1 MDLMKTNSSV
11 MATQGPK
18 PPVSVLERY
27 YELIV
32 KGASDFEVSSSDG
45 SFEPSMR
52 LPALDSRMQDFLSVA
67 TAQFFELGHYR
78 GVPLRLF
85 DLRQNANTQTTKTFA
100 STLIVARA
108 IRHIQETGESILLFS
123 PSSGNKAIALRD
135 AVLRALKAKLIHP
148 EQLRIVTLT
157 PAQTTDKLR
166 RTELY
171 DDPRLRALNPIF
183 VLDGDSPEA
192 VKVIG
197 QRFKELFSREPFGD
211 SKLWHSLRLEN
222 YRFSDQARAF
232 FDFEYGDAWD
242 TDRKT
247 VHVHAV
253 SSAYGLLGYC
263 SGVEALKR
271 LGKQVSTPSFLLVQH
286 LATSDMVLH
295 LLDGNFEGTS
305 TPLYTQADDGL
316 WVQSASAH
324 FPATTWSPDETLEST
339 FYTHLPPT
347 AVEMTGHVRANGGS
361 GIVVS
366 LYECMQRY
374 SECVQMLANTS
385 VRLPSDPRDLKE
397 WSLVMAMTG
406 CLNAIDRQLLEE
418 VDGCTIHGSGTYSL
432 GDYEVV
438 PFDGLSFIATADEM
452 IETLRNRNNDER

>member
-1 MDLMKTNSSV
+1 MDVMKRDMESL
-11 MATQGPK
+11 APQGAQTPI
-18 PPVSVLERY
+18 PIIERY
-27 YELIV
+27 YDLI
-32 KGASDFEVSSSDG
+32 GSSARAFEVSSSDDA
-45 SFEPSMR
+45 FEPSMR
-52 LPALDSRMQDFLSVA
+52 LPALDPRMRAFLSVA

-78 GVPLRLF
+78 DMPLRLF
-85 DLRQNANTQTTKTFA
+85 DLRQNVNTQTTKTFA

-135 AVLRALKAKLIHP
+135 AVLRALKAKLVHQ

-157 PAQTTDKLR
+157 PVQTIGKLR

-171 DDPRLRALNPIF
+171 DDPHLRALNPVF
-183 VLDGDSPEA
+183 VLDTESPEA
-192 VKVIG
+192 VKIIG
-197 QRFKELFSREPFGD
+197 EQFKALFSRLPLND
-211 SKLWHSLRLEN
+211 SKLWHSLRLGN

-232 FDFEYGDAWD
+232 FDFEYGDAWN

-263 SGVEALKR
+263 SGVELLKSQKAR
-271 LGKQVSTPSFLLVQH
+271 VSNPSFLLVQH

-295 LLDGNFEGTS
+295 LLDGNFEGASVPTYKQ
-305 TPLYTQADDGL
+305 TANGL
-316 WVQSASAH
+316 WTQTESAH
-324 FPATTWSPDETLEST
+324 FPTVTWSPDEILEPT

-347 AVEMTGHVRANGGS
+347 AAEMTAQVNANGGT
-361 GIVVS
+361 GIIVS

-374 SECVQMLANTS
+374 SECARLLANS
-385 VRLPSDPRDLKE
+385 PIRLPADPRDLKE

-406 CLNAIDRQLLEE
+406 CLNAIDRQLLEGM
-418 VDGCTIHGSGTYSL
+418 DGCTIHASGTYCH
-432 GDYEVV
+432 GDYEAL
-438 PFDGLSFIATADEM
+438 PTDGLSFIGSAEEM
-452 IETLRNRNNDER
+452 MEILRSSCKT